1 MLYNLRANSQQ
12 EFEKALIACGWKT
25 GDTLEVIDTI
35 IEDGEE
41 RPVYGDS
48 IIAGEIILST
58 DNYTLSIEGS
68 RSYETDETV
77 IFEDGSEHI
86 VRQTEGWYA
95 TVETDELPEVL
106 SSFVIA

>member
-25 GDTLEVIDTI
+25 GDTPEVIDTI

-48 IIAGEIILST
+48 IISGEIILST

-95 TVETDELPEVL
+95 TVETDELPEAL
-106 SSFVIA
+106 SSFIIA

>member
-12 EFEKALIACGWKT
+12 EFEKALVLCGWKT
-25 GDTLEVIDTI
+25 GDAPEAIDTI

-58 DNYTLSIEGS
+58 DNYTLTIEGS
-68 RSYETDETV
+68 RSFETEETV
-77 IFEDGSEHI
+77 TFEDGSEHA
-86 VRQTEGWYA
+86 VRQAEGWYA
-95 TVETDELPEVL
+95 TVETDELPDTL
-106 SSFVIA
+106 ASFVIT